1 MSHLHLIK
9 PPAELGHDDL
19 LAEVERLNALT
30 ERFRRVAN
38 AAIDWRTASTGEL
51 ARAGLQQ
58 LARAVDALIH
68 QSIAEAIAV
77 GINLERQAETDH
89 GGN

>member
-9 PPAELGHDDL
+9 PPTEPSCEELQRK
-19 LAEVERLNALT
+19 VERLNGLT

-38 AAIDWRTASTGEL
+38 AAIDWRTASNGDL
-51 ARAGLQQ
+51 ARAALQQ
-58 LARAVDALIH
+58 LAGAVDALVQ

-77 GINLERQAETDH
+77 GNTMEREADIEP
-89 GGN
+89 GIS